1 MVPLCAYG
9 LYQPIT
15 LRVSTSNSTPLA
27 FRMNKSLF
35 SSTYTASSS
44 LWLFSELFI
53 ASLCGCMLD
62 VRIIFFLGRPR
73 PRFFS
78 VETVASFAS
87 FDFSFDS
94 PPLVASIASLASLRS
109 SIDAPD
115 EIPTTLRPAIL
126 RFSVKIFCA
135 NNSYWPVRAFMVLN
149 VSKTSSS
156 SEVYVVA
163 VSIMMEPRRR
173 VIF

>member
-15 LRVSTSNSTPLA
+15 LRVSTSNNTPLV
-27 FRMNKSLF
+27 FRMNKLLF

-44 LWLFSELFI
+44 LWLFSKLFI

-87 FDFSFDS
+87 FDSH
-94 PPLVASIASLASLRS
+94 PLIASLASIASLGS

-135 NNSYWPVRAFMVLN
+135 NNSYWPVRAFMVLK
-149 VSKTSSS
+149 VSKTSIS